1 MARQKGNKNMRNKML
16 GILLPVLAGV
26 AVIGTGFSTWYFTN
40 GVDTKNKDI
49 PVSLAAAAEIGE
61 LGFPEANPLPTT
73 LHLDASV
80 KGDSP
85 NSGIHLGTIGEN
97 SVFTA
102 DDKIEWTYN
111 YQASEETLDKHPELT
126 IDVKINGIGNYV
138 DIKVSDSD
146 YIVQSQATD
155 TYQYTWKKTDIIP
168 ASYTPSTKTE
178 FTDDFTFAFSWKT
191 NQEPKS
197 FTAWQALSDAI
208 TDNAPVVLT
217 IKLSLDWVDNV

>member
-40 GVDTKNKDI
+40 GVNTGNKDI
-49 PVSLAAAAEIGE
+49 RVSLAAAAEIGE

-80 KGDSP
+80 TGDSP
-85 NSGIHLGTIGEN
+85 DSGIHLGTIGEN

-146 YIVQSQATD
+146 YTVQQASD
-155 TYQYTWKKTDIIP
+155 GYQYTWKKTDVVP
-168 ASYTPSTKTE
+168 TSYTAPTKTA

-191 NQEPKS
+191 NQEPKNL
-197 FTAWQALSDAI
+197 AQWQDLRNAI
-208 TDNAPVVLT
+208 TDQTVLT
-217 IKLSLDWVDNV
+217 IKLSLAWVNA

>member
-1 MARQKGNKNMRNKML
+1 MRNKML

-26 AVIGTGFSTWYFTN
+26 AVIGTGFSTWYFMN
-40 GVDTKNKDI
+40 GVDTRNKEI

-80 KGDSP
+80 TTDDSLD
-85 NSGIHLGTIGEN
+85 SGIHLGTIGEN
-97 SVFTA
+97 EVFTA

-146 YIVQSQATD
+146 YIAQSQATD
-155 TYQYTWKKTDIIP
+155 NYQYTWKKKDIIP

-178 FTDDFTFAFSWKT
+178 FTDNFTFAFSWKA
-191 NQEPKS
+191 NQEPNS

-208 TDNAPVVLT
+208 TENTPVLT
-217 IKLSLDWVDNV
+217 IKLSAAWVDND